1 MKLPRYSFSQIE
13 HRSAAF
19 WKAVELRQE
28 VLRRPLSLT
37 LTVEEILL
45 EGPPQ
50 AHFGLFG
57 IGDSETAGPILA
69 CASVI
74 PQPDGSV
81 KIRQVAVAEAWQGQ
95 GLGNI
100 LMQSIESDLRY
111 LGEFHTIQLHARQN
125 VQGFYEKLGYE
136 VIGEPFEEIGIP
148 HVLMV
153 KRVAG

>member
-1 MKLPRYSFSQIE
+1 MP
-13 HRSAAF
+13 
-19 WKAVELRQE
+19 
-28 VLRRPLSLT
+28 
-37 LTVEEILL
+37 LTVAEVLL

-50 AHFGLFG
+50 IHFGLFG
-57 IGDSETAGPILA
+57 IGDADTAGPILA
-69 CASVI
+69 CASAI

-100 LMQSIESDLRY
+100 LMQSIESDLPF

-125 VQGFYEKLGYE
+125 VQRFYEKLGYE
-136 VIGEPFEEIGIP
+136 VIGESFEEIGIP

-153 KRVAG
+153 KRVVG